1 MLRLALVV
9 TAVVAVGAVQGAP
22 TAAQPGADW
31 PMGGH
36 DHANTRWNPAE
47 RILTPATVPGM
58 TTRWTAPT
66 PGDVSA
72 TPAVVAGAV
81 YFPDWG
87 GGFSKVD
94 AATGALIW
102 QRSIPDYVG
111 IAGAV
116 SRSSPAVVGDTVYI
130 GTQRGARLLAID
142 TATGDLRW
150 STTMD
155 THPSA
160 ILTQSPMVHD
170 GVVYQGVS
178 SDEEVAAIDPA
189 YDCCTF
195 RGSIAAVD
203 AGTGDIL
210 WRTYTNPGTEPGS
223 AGRYSGT
230 AVWSGTPAI
239 DQETGTLYI
248 TTGNNYT
255 VPESVEQCQ
264 DNGGTPSECAPGNH
278 LNSII
283 ALDAATGEIR
293 WAAGEDAFD
302 TWNGGC
308 IIGPPPNNCPPIAGP
323 DHDFA
328 DGAHLMTVTTPDGRE
343 RKLVGA
349 GQKSGIYWMVDATT
363 GEIVWSAAA
372 GPGSVV
378 GGIQWGTATDGERV
392 YLVETNFGRLPHELP
407 NGQVIDYSS
416 IAALDAA
423 TGQVVWHVPE
433 PHEGLAQGAVSVAGG
448 VLYAGSLD
456 GYMYAIDAASGQVL
470 WETLGEGSSNAGPAV
485 VNGTVYWGNGYERAG
500 IGTPSRTF
508 YAFGLSS
515 GSSGSVVTWT
525 CEQAPL
531 IPGRSGCPR
540 R

>member
-1 MLRLALVV
+1 MVAAIVV
-9 TAVVAVGAVQGAP
+9 VVGAVQGVP
-22 TAAQPGADW
+22 TAAHPGAAW
-31 PMGGH
+31 PVGGH

-47 RILTPATVPGM
+47 RTLSPATVPEL
-58 TTRWTAPT
+58 TTTWTHAT
-66 PGDVSA
+66 QGDVSA
-72 TPAVVAGAV
+72 TPAVVGGAV

-87 GGFSKVD
+87 GRFSKVD
-94 AATGALIW
+94 ASTGELVW
-102 QRSIPDYVG
+102 QRSIPDYTGV
-111 IAGAV
+111 AGAV
-116 SRSSPAVVGDTVYI
+116 SRSSPTVVGDTVYI

-155 THPSA
+155 EHPSA
-160 ILTQSPMVHD
+160 ILTQSPMVHG

-178 SDEEVAAIDPA
+178 SDEEIAAIDPA

-195 RGSIAAVD
+195 RGSVAALD
-203 AGTGDIL
+203 AATGDIL

-239 DQETGTLYI
+239 DPRTRTLYI

-255 VPESVEQCQ
+255 VPDAVEECQES
-264 DNGGTPSECAPGNH
+264 GGAPSECAPDNH

-283 ALDAATGEIR
+283 ALDTRTGAIR
-293 WAAGEDAFD
+293 WTAGEDAFD

-308 IIGPPPNNCPPIAGP
+308 IIGPPPNNCPPLAGP

-328 DGAHLMTVTTPDGRE
+328 DGAHLLTVRGPDGRA

-372 GPGSVV
+372 GPGSPV
-378 GGIQWGTATDGERV
+378 GGIQWGTATDRERV
-392 YLVETNFGRLPHELP
+392 YLVETNFFRAEYELP
-407 NGQVIDYSS
+407 DGQVIDYSS
-416 IAALDAA
+416 IAALDAV
-423 TGQVVWHVPE
+423 TGEVVWQIPE
-433 PHEGLAQGAVSVAGG
+433 PHGGLAQGAVSVANG

-456 GYMYAIDAASGQVL
+456 GYMYAIDAASGAVL
-470 WETLGEGSSNAGPAV
+470 WETRGEGSSNAGPAIV
-485 VNGTVYWGNGYERAG
+485 AGTVFWGNGYERAG
-500 IGTPSRTF
+500 IGTASRTF
-508 YAFGLSS
+508 YAFALPES
-515 GSSGSVVTWT
+515 
-525 CEQAPL
+525 
-531 IPGRSGCPR
+531 
-540 R
+540 

>member
-1 MLRLALVV
+1 MRAGRLTLAVIAAAAL
-9 TAVVAVGAVQGAP
+9 GATP
-22 TAAQPGADW
+22 AAAAEDTDW
-31 PMGGH
+31 SMGGY
-36 DHANTRWNPAE
+36 DHANTRWNPVE
-47 RILTPATVPGM
+47 RILSTTTVSQLSPQWTHATQ
-58 TTRWTAPT
+58 
-66 PGDVSA
+66 GDVSA
-72 TPAVVAGAV
+72 TPAVVDGAV

-87 GGFSKVD
+87 GRFSKVD
-94 AATGALIW
+94 AQTGQLVW
-102 QRSIPDYVG
+102 QRSISDYTGVS
-111 IAGAV
+111 GAV
-116 SRSSPAVVGDTVYI
+116 SRSSPSVVGDTVYI
-130 GTQRGARLLAID
+130 GTQQGARLLAID

-155 THPSA
+155 EHPSA

-178 SDEEVAAIDPA
+178 SSEEIAAIDPA

-195 RGSIAAVD
+195 RGSVAAVD
-203 AGTGDIL
+203 AMTGAIR
-210 WRTYTNPGTEPGS
+210 WRTFTNPGTEPGS

-239 DQETGTLYI
+239 DADTGTLYI
-248 TTGNNYT
+248 TSGNNYT
-255 VPESVEQCQ
+255 VPDAVEECQ
-264 DNGGTPSECAPGNH
+264 ENGGTPSECSPDNH

-293 WAAGEDAFD
+293 WAAGQDAFD

-328 DGAHLMTVTTPDGRE
+328 DGAHLLTVRGQDGRP

-363 GEIVWSAAA
+363 GEIVWSAAS
-372 GPGSVV
+372 GPGSFV

-392 YLVETNFGRLPHELP
+392 YLVETNFGRVPHELP

-423 TGQVVWHVPE
+423 TGEVVWHIPE
-433 PHEGLAQGAVSVAGG
+433 PHAGLAQGAVSVANG

-456 GYMYAIDAASGQVL
+456 GYMYAIDAGTGQVL
-470 WETLGEGSSNAGPAV
+470 WETLGDGSSNAGPAI

-508 YAFGLSS
+508 YAFGL
-515 GSSGSVVTWT
+515 
-525 CEQAPL
+525 
-531 IPGRSGCPR
+531 PGRH
-540 R
+540 

>member
-1 MLRLALVV
+1 MRALSSILTVI
-9 TAVVAVGAVQGAP
+9 AVAGATQVAP
-22 TAAQPGADW
+22 AAAHVRGDW

-36 DHANTRWNPAE
+36 DHANTRWNPVE
-47 RILTPATVPGM
+47 RILSRTTVPRLNEKWTR
-58 TTRWTAPT
+58 TTR
-66 PGDVSA
+66 GDVSA
-72 TPAVVAGAV
+72 TPAVVGGAV

-94 AATGALIW
+94 ARTGEVIW
-102 QRSIPDYVG
+102 ERSIPDYVG

-116 SRSSPAVVGDTVYI
+116 SRSSPAVVGKTVYI

-150 STTMD
+150 STVMD
-155 THPSA
+155 EHASA
-160 ILTQSPMVHD
+160 ILTQSPMVYD

-178 SDEEVAAIDPA
+178 SDEEVAAINPD

-195 RGSIAAVD
+195 RGSVAAVD
-203 AGTGDIL
+203 AATGEIL

-223 AGRYSGT
+223 PGRYSGT
-230 AVWSGTPAI
+230 AVWSGTPVV
-239 DQETGTLYI
+239 DPGTGTLYI

-255 VPESVEQCQ
+255 VPDAVEECQ
-264 DNGGTPSECAPGNH
+264 ENGGTPSECSPGNH

-283 ALDAATGEIR
+283 ALEADTGEIK
-293 WAAGEDAFD
+293 WATGQDAFD

-308 IIGPPPNNCPPIAGP
+308 IGGPPPNNCPPFPGP
-323 DHDFA
+323 DFDFA
-328 DGAHLMTVTTPDGRE
+328 DGAHLMTATMPDGQR

-349 GQKSGIYWMVDATT
+349 GQKSGIYWMVDAAS

-378 GGIQWGTATDGERV
+378 GGIQWGTATDGRQV

-407 NGQVIDYSS
+407 DGRVIDYSS

-423 TGQVVWHVPE
+423 TGEVAWHIPE
-433 PHEGLAQGAVSVAGG
+433 PHGGLAQGAVSVANG

-456 GYMYAIDAASGQVL
+456 GYMYAIDTRTGRVL
-470 WETLGEGSSNAGPAV
+470 WETRGEGSSNAGPAIAH
-485 VNGTVYWGNGYERAG
+485 GSVYWGNGYERAG

-508 YAFGLSS
+508 YAFDL
-515 GSSGSVVTWT
+515 
-525 CEQAPL
+525 
-531 IPGRSGCPR
+531 PR
-540 R
+540 RNQERRAADE

>member
-1 MLRLALVV
+1 MRALRLAL
-9 TAVVAVGAVQGAP
+9 AVLTVLAAGVAQGAP
-22 TAAQPGADW
+22 AAAGAGSDW
-31 PMGGH
+31 SMGGY
-36 DHANTRWNPAE
+36 DRANTRWNPTE
-47 RILTPATVPGM
+47 QVLTPATVSGLD
-58 TTRWTAPT
+58 TAWSLAT

-72 TPAVVAGAV
+72 TPAVVDGAV

-111 IAGAV
+111 IAGSV

-155 THPSA
+155 EHPSA

-170 GVVYQGVS
+170 GVIYQGVS
-178 SDEEVAAIDPA
+178 SDEEIAAINPD

-195 RGSIAAVD
+195 RGSMAAVD
-203 AGTGDIL
+203 AATGEIA
-210 WRTYTNPGTEPGS
+210 WQTYMNPGTVDGS
-223 AGRYSGT
+223 PGRYSGT
-230 AVWSGTPAI
+230 AVWGSTPAI
-239 DQETGTLYI
+239 DPETGTLYI

-255 VPESVEQCQ
+255 VPDAVEDCQ
-264 DNGGTPSECAPGNH
+264 ENGGTPSECSPGNH
-278 LNSII
+278 LNSIV

-328 DGAHLMTVTTPDGRE
+328 DGPHLTTVTGTDGQP

-349 GQKSGIYWMVDATT
+349 GQKSGIYWMIDATT
-363 GEIVWSAAA
+363 GEIAWSAAA
-372 GPGSVV
+372 GPGSEV
-378 GGIQWGTATDGERV
+378 GGIQWGTATDGEQV
-392 YLVETNFGRLPHELP
+392 YLVETNFGRVPHELP
-407 NGQVIDYSS
+407 DGQVIDYSS

-423 TGQVVWHVPE
+423 TGEVAWQIPE
-433 PHEGLAQGAVSVAGG
+433 PHAGLAQGAVSVAGD

-456 GYMYAIDAASGQVL
+456 GYMYAIDTATGQVL
-470 WETLGEGSSNAGPAV
+470 WETLGAGSSNAGPAIV
-485 VNGTVYWGNGYERAG
+485 DGRVYWGNGYERAG
-500 IGTPSRTF
+500 IGTAGRTM
-508 YAFGLSS
+508 YAFALP
-515 GSSGSVVTWT
+515 
-525 CEQAPL
+525 A
-531 IPGRSGCPR
+531 R
-540 R
+540 